1 MAELDLLRSLPKT
14 RRDVA
19 GRREAKTQEVVRVAK
34 EFGQAYFDGPRA
46 YGYGG
51 YRYDG
56 RWVPVARDIVAHYGL
71 GAGDRVLDV
80 GCAKGFLVRDLLD
93 ACPGLEV
100 FGLDISAYALA
111 NADPRCRGRLVRGSA
126 EFLPFAD
133 RAFACVLAL
142 DTVHN
147 LPRAGAVRALA
158 EIQRV
163 SGGRAFVRV
172 DSYRNAA
179 EKAVFEAWVLTA
191 ETHDSPD
198 GWSRLF
204 AEAGYGG
211 DHCWTI
217 IA

>member
-1 MAELDLLRSLPKT
+1 MAELDLLRALPKT
-14 RRDVA
+14 KRNIA
-19 GRREAKTQEVVRVAK
+19 GRREAKTDAIVRVAK
-34 EFGQAYFDGPRA
+34 RFGQEYFDGPRT

-56 RWVPVARDIVAHYGL
+56 RWVPVAHDVVAHYGL
-71 GAGDRVLDV
+71 KAGDRVLDV

-93 ACPGLEV
+93 ACPGLDV
-100 FGLDISAYALA
+100 VGLDISAYALA
-111 NADPRCRGRLVRGSA
+111 NADARCRGRLVRGTA

-179 EKAVFEAWVLTA
+179 EKAVFEDWVLTA

-198 GWSRLF
+198 GWFALF
-204 AEAGYGG
+204 AEAGYRG